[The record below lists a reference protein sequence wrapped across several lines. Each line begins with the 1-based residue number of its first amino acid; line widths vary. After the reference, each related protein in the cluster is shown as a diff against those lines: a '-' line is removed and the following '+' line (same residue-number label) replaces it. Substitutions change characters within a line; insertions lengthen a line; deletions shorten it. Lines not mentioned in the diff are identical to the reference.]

1 MFGSCQGCRLSPNGV
16 MPHLSGLASVAAMG
30 EINGLAVLVA
40 VGIWVSACAVLLV
53 ALSQSRNAALSP
65 LRRGALLALADEFLA
80 LSRQTERALSARPS
94 DGGTIPHPD
103 QGAAFQQRTAALL
116 EVLRSQL
123 TDDSRALHHA
133 EAIFSILTSPDTD
146 REPGPRMDFHRSRF
160 AATVWEDVDRAAERR
175 GEAQRAPSRRLRRAR
190 SLHEEGQGR

>member
-1 MFGSCQGCRLSPNGV
+1 MSPNLV
-16 MPHLSGLASVAAMG
+16 MSHPSGLASVAAMS

-40 VGIWVSACAVLLV
+40 VGIWVAACAVLLL

-65 LRRGALLALADEFLA
+65 RRRGTLLALADEYLA
-80 LSRQTERALSARPS
+80 LSRQAERSLSAWPT
-94 DGGTIPHPD
+94 DGSAVPDPHEA
-103 QGAAFQQRTAALL
+103 AAFRQRTAALL

-133 EAIFSILTSPDTD
+133 EAIFSMLTSPADD
-146 REPGPRMDFHRSRF
+146 REQGPRMDFHRSRF
-160 AATVWEDVDRAAERR
+160 AATVWEDVDRVAERR

-190 SLHEEGQGR
+190 SLHLWHR